1 MVLIIFVMF
10 AVPASVAFADDGS
23 KDEGKL
29 GRLFLFQKC
38 DPILAQDAEE
48 EGALYDE
55 NGCPLPGNGPWPAF
69 LDNRRW
75 AQMKYNL
82 LGEQLRFSLQGKRL
96 LPETDYT
103 LIYYPDP
110 WPGNGLICLGSNTTN
125 ANGNVQIHGKAD
137 IPFGLPAPY
146 DENFNPIEPSG
157 ASGAKIWLVLSN
169 DVKCDASLDEDSGEV
184 LDPTAMIGWN
194 PADYLFEGNLIVYQY
209 FPESPDDM
217 DVDDEEDEEDE
228 DPDEV
233 ESDKNSFGSAKGKGR
248 NKGRSGSKEK

>member
-1 MVLIIFVMF
+1 VKKSVVLIIFLILT
-10 AVPASVAFADDGS
+10 VPSSVALADDGA

-38 DPILAQDAEE
+38 DPILAQEEGE
-48 EGALYDE
+48 EGALYDA

-82 LGEQLRFSLQGKRL
+82 LGEQFRFSLQGKRL

-103 LIYYPDP
+103 LLYYPDP
-110 WPGNGLICLGSNTTN
+110 WPGNGLMCLGSNTTN

-146 DENFNPIEPSG
+146 DENYNPVEPSG
-157 ASGAKIWLVLSN
+157 ASGAKIWLVPSN
-169 DVKCDASLDEDSGEV
+169 DVKCDAILDEDSGEV
-184 LDPTAMIGWN
+184 LGPTQMIGWN
-194 PADYLFEGNLIVYQY
+194 PADYLFEANLIVYQY
-209 FPESPDDM
+209 FPELIDDM
-217 DVDDEEDEEDE
+217 DVEDMDTDDEEVE
-228 DPDEV
+228 DPE
-233 ESDKNSFGSAKGKGR
+233 EAGNGKKSFGFVKGKGR
-248 NKGRSGSKEK
+248 NKGR